1 MLNFVYIYIIPYLIN
16 FNQYILQIVKSVRII
31 LRHSELR
38 EESYQKNKRAAEE
51 AAAQI
56 EGVS

>member
-1 MLNFVYIYIIPYLIN
+1 M
-16 FNQYILQIVKSVRII
+16 LQIVKSVRI
-31 LRHSELR
+31 LRRHSELR